1 MKRTGKILFIAFLLY
16 IYIYICKIN
25 SIPNSIILYDKENL
39 NLGKFWGISYK
50 IGKQDLDSVLAS
62 NNLVAE
68 SKKENVVSV
77 KLFDTITLKEVS
89 VNIIDKTKVI
99 PVGQVAGLKLYT
111 NGVLVVG
118 MGEIKGINNEKYK
131 PYENSGIKEG
141 DRIIKINQDDVIDTN
156 NLIELVNKS
165 LGETIQVEYIRDN
178 KLDKCNIKPI
188 KYIDGTYKIGLW
200 VRDSSAGIGTLT
212 FYEPETGKFAALG
225 HGISDIDTGDLI
237 EISNGE
243 FLTTKIISI
252 AKGIKGRPRKNS
264 RYYREL
270 FNHRQYLQK

>member
-99 PVGQVAGLKLYT
+99 PIGQVAGLKLYT

-118 MGEIKGINNEKYK
+118 MSEIKGINNEKFK

-141 DRIIKINQDDVIDTN
+141 DRILKINQFDVMDTN

-165 LGETIQVEYIRDN
+165 MGETIYIEYIRDN
-178 KLDKCNIKPI
+178 ILYNCNIKPI

-225 HGISDIDTGDLI
+225 HGISDIDTGELI

-252 AKGIKGRPRKNS
+252 AKGTKGRPREDS
-264 RYYREL
+264 R
-270 FNHRQYLQK
+270 NN

>member
-1 MKRTGKILFIAFLLY
+1 MKRTRKILLIAFLLY
-16 IYIYICKIN
+16 IFFYICKIN
-25 SIPNSIILYDKENL
+25 SIPNNIIIYENENL

-62 NNLVAE
+62 NNLSTE
-68 SKKENVVSV
+68 SKKENIVSV

-89 VNIIDKTKVI
+89 VNIIGKTKVV

-118 MGEIKGINNEKYK
+118 MSEIKGSNNEKYR
-131 PYENSGIKEG
+131 PYENSGIEEG
-141 DRIIKINQDDVIDTN
+141 DRIIRINQNEVIDTN
-156 NLIELVNKS
+156 NLINLINKS
-165 LGETIQVEYIRDN
+165 NGEIIEIEYIRDN
-178 KLDKCNIKPI
+178 NLYSCKIQPI

-252 AKGIKGRPRKNS
+252 VKGMKGKPRKNT
-264 RYYREL
+264 R
-270 FNHRQYLQK
+270 NH